1 MSELLFDLPD
11 GSQVS
16 SLQITTTLENRFIT
30 GSLPISALGMEVSIR
45 GQAFTGIT
53 ELFLISGDSFTVPN
67 PEYYPDGLPLQG
79 GSNAISIR
87 AILPTG
93 YSVPISGIITRVD
106 TVNIN
111 SEAPSGILV
120 ERRQGSVRVSISQ
133 LPTDLGTFQTNIRGY
148 NFYASTESG
157 GGATGYRKLNVRPVV
172 DFVSSYT
179 EDSVGDVVA
188 DSVLDRTGLDPSVVM
203 RYIVQQERSNG
214 TLISVDLDRVI
225 TLPDTILTLQSS
237 ITGFEVVETRQFSF
251 DHTRNATASSSPST
265 IFNSVFANTNAD
277 TLLYYVAT
285 TIYYDSFSGVETES
299 SFSAEAA
306 GRPAEIAASLNPY
319 PVVSRDV
326 LRDQIVLGI
335 NRANPNVSVQAGSV
349 IRDTFIDPLTSEV
362 ERTRFLIDF
371 FYRASSFSTLLQI
384 DDPSGSGTSQPV
396 SQSSYKRALGQ
407 ALFITNEQAI
417 QNIIDRA
424 FEKLATNFG
433 VTRNAGASSRGLL
446 TFYLTSPPQRTYTIS
461 IGIQIFAAGQSFRT
475 TQSAQ
480 ISFANSATYYD
491 PVTKWYSVTVFVQAN
506 TPGSAGN
513 LAKGQLRGTTSGLNY
528 INNSKLFGGSDL
540 ESNRDLAVRAM
551 NRLAS
556 VDTGTI
562 SGYRYAANSVPGVIQ
577 TRIVAA
583 GDSLM
588 LRDIDP
594 LTGDHRGGKV
604 DIWVQGR
611 SDAIISETFA
621 FTFQTAQDA
630 QFIAIGDPTDLIF
643 KAIDLTLSSTNPIV
657 QMLDNV
663 TLFLGLRNA
672 TTGDFFDL
680 TGYSIISYNII
691 QLSNAVP
698 QPPYSL
704 TDVFLG
710 DYRYRSANAY
720 VLSQQPVQRI
730 VSVTGETS
738 GLLPASSYRLLRTEP
753 FLLEGRSTQAK
764 NSVVL
769 DLTSSPLI
777 PVVSEPHVM
786 TGFDPEFLNKLGV
799 NPYSIRVFDVT
810 GAIEYTGSFSG
821 TGLFDFVI
829 IPGTSTLPTAVQR
842 ITGSTITSGQSVV
855 IDYEYD
861 QNFVVRYEINAV
873 IESVQEKIDQTKHI
887 TADVL
892 VKAAIPVPIDISATV
907 VLEVGANR
915 ETVDSAIRRNIT
927 TFISQFRTD
936 NPIRQS
942 DVTAIIEETP
952 GVSYVIQPL
961 TKLSRA
967 KDSYVVNDVIPTA
980 QAGDS
985 FLITAWSNP
994 SNLTWL
1000 LRAEL
1005 TSATTTGGGNPDE
1018 FRAVYRDTTA
1028 LEIQP
1033 VLPNVLSPGYAYIIG
1048 SEGIVIPGYS
1058 DDATLIAEGYVNI
1071 TMRNQRR
1078 VEITRN
1084 RVIVSLPVGVS
1095 PTKIK
1100 FSATY
1105 LVGVETGP
1113 KNINPGPT
1121 EFLTLGTVEFS
1132 YDEDRENSIRRL
1144 RQ

>member
-1 MSELLFDLPD
+1 
-11 GSQVS
+11 V
-16 SLQITTTLENRFIT
+16 
-30 GSLPISALGMEVSIR
+30 
-45 GQAFTGIT
+45 
-53 ELFLISGDSFTVPN
+53 
-67 PEYYPDGLPLQG
+67 
-79 GSNAISIR
+79 
-87 AILPTG
+87 
-93 YSVPISGIITRVD
+93 
-106 TVNIN
+106 
-111 SEAPSGILV
+111 
-120 ERRQGSVRVSISQ
+120 QGS
-133 LPTDLGTFQTNIRGY
+133 
-148 NFYASTESG
+148 
-157 GGATGYRKLNVRPVV
+157 
-172 DFVSSYT
+172 
-179 EDSVGDVVA
+179 
-188 DSVLDRTGLDPSVVM
+188 
-203 RYIVQQERSNG
+203 
-214 TLISVDLDRVI
+214 
-225 TLPDTILTLQSS
+225 
-237 ITGFEVVETRQFSF
+237 
-251 DHTRNATASSSPST
+251 
-265 IFNSVFANTNAD
+265 
-277 TLLYYVAT
+277 
-285 TIYYDSFSGVETES
+285 
-299 SFSAEAA
+299 
-306 GRPAEIAASLNPY
+306 
-319 PVVSRDV
+319 
-326 LRDQIVLGI
+326 
-335 NRANPNVSVQAGSV
+335 
-349 IRDTFIDPLTSEV
+349 
-362 ERTRFLIDF
+362 
-371 FYRASSFSTLLQI
+371 
-384 DDPSGSGTSQPV
+384 
-396 SQSSYKRALGQ
+396 
-407 ALFITNEQAI
+407 
-417 QNIIDRA
+417 
-424 FEKLATNFG
+424 
-433 VTRNAGASSRGLL
+433 
-446 TFYLTSPPQRTYTIS
+446 
-461 IGIQIFAAGQSFRT
+461 
-475 TQSAQ
+475 
-480 ISFANSATYYD
+480 
-491 PVTKWYSVTVFVQAN
+491 
-506 TPGSAGN
+506 
-513 LAKGQLRGTTSGLNY
+513 
-528 INNSKLFGGSDL
+528 
-540 ESNRDLAVRAM
+540 
-551 NRLAS
+551 
-556 VDTGTI
+556 
-562 SGYRYAANSVPGVIQ
+562 
-577 TRIVAA
+577 
-583 GDSLM
+583 
-588 LRDIDP
+588 
-594 LTGDHRGGKV
+594 
-604 DIWVQGR
+604 

-643 KAIDLTLSSTNPIV
+643 RAIDPTLSPTNPIV

-680 TGYSIISYNII
+680 TGYSIISHNII

-710 DYRYRSANAY
+710 DYRYRSSNSY

-753 FLLEGRSTQAK
+753 FLLEGRSTQAR
-764 NSVVL
+764 NAVVL

-777 PVVSEPHVM
+777 SVVSEPHVM

-821 TGLFDFVI
+821 TGSFDFVI

-892 VKAAIPVPIDISATV
+892 VKAAIPVPVDIYATV

-927 TFISQFRTD
+927 TFINQFRTD

-967 KDSYVVNDVIPTA
+967 KDSYVVGDVIPTA

-985 FLITAWSNP
+985 FLITSWSSP

-1005 TSATTTGGGNPDE
+1005 TSATTTGGGNTDE

-1028 LEIQP
+1028 LEIQT
-1033 VLPNVLSPGYAYIIG
+1033 VLPNILSPGYAYFIG
-1048 SEGIVIPGYS
+1048 SEGLVIPGYS

-1084 RVIVSLPVGVS
+1084 RVIVSLPIGVS
-1095 PTKIK
+1095 PTNIK